1 MSDHR
6 WSFFRAGGV
15 DQVVLK
21 AGADL
26 LALPKLDKKL
36 WVALA
41 CPVKGTEIDEKT
53 LELLDTDKDGMI
65 RPPEV
70 LEALDWAKKAFKSLD
85 AFFEKGS
92 SVTLADLDSS
102 SDEGKAVI
110 ASAKQIL
117 ADQKKSTKSIS
128 LDDVAS
134 VQETFAST
142 RFNGD
147 GVVPPDV
154 AEDAD
159 LKAALEDVA
168 KAGTVPDR
176 SGKPGVDKALVEKYF
191 ADLEARLAWSLEGEK
206 TSALGE
212 LTTGAAAALADVET
226 KIEDFFVR
234 CQIASF
240 DERGTALLSAS
251 DADLSALAQKT
262 LGQSAEDVAKLPLS
276 RIQGGAALALDSGVN
291 PAWKAKITAF
301 REKTVVP
308 LLGDK
313 KSLTEAEFASVR
325 EKLAPH
331 REWLAKR
338 GTYACDAV
346 DDARAKGLLEG
357 GYKEK
362 ALALIE
368 QDAALAEQYDKI
380 ASVERAVRMRRDFV
394 KVLRNLVNFADF
406 YGAKNASFQAGTL
419 FLDARSCDLCVTV
432 NDAAKHAAL
441 AGLSKAY
448 LVYCECTR
456 ASGEKMSI
464 VCAFTAGDVDNL
476 MVGRNGVFYDR
487 KGRDWSA
494 TITSIVENPISV
506 RQAFW
511 TPYKRLIRL
520 IEESIAKRASEKEK
534 ESTAQVDGAAA
545 QAATADAAPPAAPA
559 APAASAPAEAPKKL
573 DVGMIAAVGVAVA
586 GLAGFF
592 TTVIG
597 LFLGLGIF
605 MPFGILALLMAISGP
620 SMLIAW
626 LKLRQR
632 NLGPILDANGWAVNA
647 SAKINVPFGASLT
660 HLRELPEGASRI
672 ADDPFGEKPTPWFR
686 YVFLAVVTVLVLAW
700 ALGKLDGF
708 LPEKARQSTILKKP
722 EAAAPAAPASGAPA
736 APAVPAAPAK

>member
-21 AGADL
+21 SGADL

-53 LELLDTDKDGMI
+53 LEILDTDKDGMI

-70 LEALDWAKKAFKSLD
+70 LEALDWAKKTFKSLD
-85 AFFEKGS
+85 VFFEKGS
-92 SVTLADLDSS
+92 SVALADLDSS
-102 SDEGKAVI
+102 TDEGKAVL

-117 ADQKKSTKSIS
+117 ADQKKSGKSIS
-128 LDDVAS
+128 LDDVSA
-134 VQETFAST
+134 VQEAFAGT

-147 GVVPPDV
+147 GVVPPDA

-176 SGKPGVDKALVEKYF
+176 SGKPGVDKTLVEKYF

-206 TSALGE
+206 TAALGE
-212 LTTGAAAALADVET
+212 LTAGAAAALADVET

-240 DERGTALLSAS
+240 DSRGTSLLSAS
-251 DADLSALAQKT
+251 DADLTALAQKT
-262 LGQSAEDVAKLPLS
+262 LAQSGEDVQKLPLS
-276 RIQGGAALALDSGVN
+276 RIEGGASLALESGVN
-291 PAWKAKITAF
+291 PAWKAKIAAF
-301 REKTVVP
+301 REKALAPV
-308 LLGDK
+308 LGDQK
-313 KSLTEAEFASVR
+313 VLSEADFARVR

-338 GTYACDAV
+338 GTYACDGV
-346 DDARAKGLLEG
+346 DDARAKALLEG

-368 QDAALAEQYDKI
+368 QDAALADQYDKV

-394 KVLRNLVNFADF
+394 KLLRNLVNFADF

-419 FLDARSCDLCVTV
+419 FLDARSCDLCIAV

-448 LVYCECTR
+448 LVYCDCTR

-511 TPYKRLIRL
+511 SPYKRLIRL
-520 IEESIAKRASEKEK
+520 IEESIAKRAAEKEK
-534 ESTAQVDGAAA
+534 ESTAKIDGAAA
-545 QAATADAAPPAAPA
+545 EASKADTAPPTTPVAPGT
-559 APAASAPAEAPKKL
+559 PETPGVPKKF
-573 DVGMIAAVGVAVA
+573 DVGMIAAIGVAVA

-686 YVFLAVVTVLVLAW
+686 YVFLVVLLVLLFAW

-708 LPEKARQSTILKKP
+708 LPEKARQSTLLKKP
-722 EAAAPAAPASGAPA
+722 EVTAPAAPASGAPA
-736 APAVPAAPAK
+736 ASAAPAK

>member
-21 AGADL
+21 TGADL

-70 LEALDWAKKAFKSLD
+70 LEALDWAKKTFKSLD
-85 AFFEKGS
+85 NFFEKGS
-92 SVTLADLDSS
+92 SVALADLDSS
-102 SDEGKAVI
+102 TDEGKAVI

-117 ADQKKSTKSIS
+117 ADQKKSAKSIS

-147 GVVPPDV
+147 GVVPPDS

-159 LKAALEDVA
+159 LVAALEDVA
-168 KAGTVPDR
+168 KAGTAPDR

-191 ADLEARLAWSLEGEK
+191 TDLEARLAWSLEGEK
-206 TSALGE
+206 SSALGE
-212 LTTGAAAALADVET
+212 LTSGAAAALADVET

-240 DERGTALLSAS
+240 DTRGTALLSAS

-291 PAWKAKITAF
+291 PAWKAKIDAF

-313 KSLTEAEFASVR
+313 KSITEAEFASVR

-346 DDARAKGLLEG
+346 DDARAKALLEG

-368 QDAALAEQYDKI
+368 QDAALADQYDKI

-394 KVLRNLVNFADF
+394 KLLRNLVNFADF

-448 LVYCECTR
+448 LVYCECSR

-511 TPYKRLIRL
+511 SPYKRLIRL
-520 IEESIAKRASEKEK
+520 IEESIAKRAAEKEK
-534 ESTAQVDGAAA
+534 ESTAKVDGAAA
-545 QAATADAAPPAAPA
+545 QAAAADTAPPAAAAPA
-559 APAASAPAEAPKKL
+559 APAAPEAPKKL
-573 DVGMIAAVGVAVA
+573 DVGMIAAIGVAVA

-660 HLRELPEGASRI
+660 HLRQLPEGASRI

-686 YVFLAVVTVLVLAW
+686 YVFLAVVTVLALAW

-722 EAAAPAAPASGAPA
+722 EAAAPASGAPA
-736 APAVPAAPAK
+736 APAAPAK